1 MKTLCSFLLL
11 AALIIPGCRPEE
23 GPGGKAK
30 ISGTV
35 SHHDAPIPFAS
46 VFIHFGG
53 SEPPGNSPSAY
64 QDSTKTD
71 AQGRF
76 EFSGLQKGK
85 YYLYSTGWDASW
97 SPPSTVFGGIPVEI
111 FQRREDVQIKLPVSE

>member
-1 MKTLCSFLLL
+1 MKILLPILLFAFGFTL
-11 AALIIPGCRPEE
+11 GCQTEA

-35 SHHDAPIPFAS
+35 SHHENPIPFAS

-64 QDSTKTD
+64 QDSTKAD

-76 EFSGLQKGK
+76 EFTGLHKGN
-85 YYLYSTGWDASW
+85 YYLYSTGWDANW
-97 SPPSTVFGGIPVEI
+97 SPPSTVFGGYPVVI
-111 FQRREDVQIKLPVSE
+111 YQRREAVQIKLPVSE